1 MAEGSERSE
10 EGHFLFEYGPARFL
24 ELSHRRCLCL
34 LWIIV
39 KLPPKPKLNRR
50 VHAAVE
56 PGEDEQPAAQRP
68 AQPAFGCYGVWQDH
82 PDEGDCAA
90 GGHGEELVGAEEVDW
105 VVGLAVG
112 GADFEAEFADLDL
125 LLDGLDMDSGG
136 CTWSSYPT
144 MTLRVTMAMMEGPK
158 TWGLVT

>member
-1 MAEGSERSE
+1 MAKGAERSE
-10 EGHFLFEYGPARFL
+10 EGHFLFKYCPARFL
-24 ELSHRRCLCL
+24 ELSHRCLCLCL

-68 AQPAFGCYGVWQDH
+68 AQPAFGCYGVWQDD

-90 GGHGEELVGAEEVDW
+90 GGHGEELVGPEEIDW

-112 GADFEAEFADLDL
+112 GADFEAEFADLDVIVRWI
-125 LLDGLDMDSGG
+125 GYG
-136 CTWSSYPT
+136 CWTDLPVA
-144 MTLRVTMAMMEGPK
+144 RIRR
-158 TWGLVT
+158 